1 MPESRF
7 KNEPESLG
15 CCPWCNQPVYAFKS
29 AKGLF
34 FTHSKEDREKCSFAL
49 YEKQKIFGAE
59 YHFTNKKVEALLSH
73 KLPKIDLVNKSG
85 VPYTAGLDILP
96 EPHEF
101 NGRKYPAFKTQRI
114 NKK

>member
-1 MPESRF
+1 MM
-7 KNEPESLG
+7 
-15 CCPWCNQPVYAFKS
+15 
-29 AKGLF
+29 
-34 FTHSKEDREKCSFAL
+34 KEISIL
-49 YEKQKIFGAE
+49 IFQDCLN
-59 YHFTNKKVEALLSH
+59 HFTNKKVEALLAH